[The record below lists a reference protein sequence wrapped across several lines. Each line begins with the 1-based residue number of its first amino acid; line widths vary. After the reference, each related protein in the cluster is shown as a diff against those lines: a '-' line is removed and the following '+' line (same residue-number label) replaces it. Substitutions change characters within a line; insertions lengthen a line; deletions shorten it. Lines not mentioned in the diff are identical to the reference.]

1 MPLRSFVALLAIAA
15 SASVHAG
22 RQSPPTITEESQV
35 PAYRLPDPL
44 VAQDGTQVRSAAQ
57 WRKVRRPELL
67 QLFAARVYGRTPR
80 MEQPVASTV
89 TEAGATALGGL
100 ATRRQVTL
108 AFGDRPNGPKMH
120 LLMYLPAQR
129 RGRVPVFVGLNFQG
143 NHAVASDPGIQLST
157 AWVADSYP
165 GVVNHRATEKSRGA
179 AASRWP
185 IEAILKRGFGVVT
198 AYYGDLDPDFDDG
211 FSNGVQPL
219 FYRPGQTRPA
229 PDEWGAIG
237 AWAWGLSRALD
248 YLETDADVDA
258 RRAAVIGHSRLGKA
272 ALWAAAQD
280 ERFALAVSN
289 DSGCGGAALSK
300 RIFGETVGAINRQFP
315 HWFAANF
322 WEYNENESALPV
334 DQHELLALIAPRP
347 LYVAS
352 ASDDLWADPRGEF
365 LSAVHA
371 DPVYRLLGTPGF
383 GVTEMPAADRPV
395 GDRVRYH
402 VRTGKH
408 DLTAWDWE
416 QYLAFAESQFRSA
429 TPKKN

>member
-1 MPLRSFVALLAIAA
+1 MSIRWFAALVAIAA
-15 SASVHAG
+15 STGVQAG
-22 RQSPPTITEESQV
+22 RQSPPTVTEESQV

-44 VAQDGTQVRSAAQ
+44 IAQDGTPVRTPAQ
-57 WRKVRRPELL
+57 WRDVRRPELL
-67 QLFAARVYGRTPR
+67 HLFAERVYGRTPR
-80 MEQPVASTV
+80 LEQPMASTI
-89 TEAGATALGGL
+89 TEARASALGGR

-120 LLMYLPAQR
+120 LLMYLPAEP

-143 NHAVASDPGIQLST
+143 NHAVAPDPGIHLST
-157 AWVADSYP
+157 AWVANSSP

-185 IEAILKRGFGVVT
+185 IEAILTRGFGLVT

-211 FSNGVQPL
+211 FSNGVHPL

-248 YLETDADVDA
+248 YLETDSDVDA
-258 RRAAVIGHSRLGKA
+258 RHAAVIGHSRLGKA

-280 ERFALAVSN
+280 ERFALVVSN

-322 WEYNENESALPV
+322 REYNENESALPV

-352 ASDDLWADPRGEF
+352 AAEDLWADPRGEF
-365 LSAVHA
+365 LAAVHA
-371 DPVYRLLGTPGF
+371 DPVYRLLRTQGL
-383 GVTEMPAADRPV
+383 GVAEMPAVDRSV
-395 GDRVRYH
+395 GHRVRYH

-416 QYLAFAESQFRSA
+416 QYLAFAESQFR
-429 TPKKN
+429 PVKK